1 MLVKTLLLLFD
12 CIKILK
18 AQLKTELLWWLR
30 CRGNND
36 NNAAYVNNDGNV
48 NDNGNNAD
56 NEDGGVRVAL
66 LVMRIEAK
74 VS

>member
-36 NNAAYVNNDGNV
+36 NNAAYVNNDGN
-48 NDNGNNAD
+48 NAD
-56 NEDGGVRVAL
+56 NEDGGGRVAL

>member
-1 MLVKTLLLLFD
+1 MLLLIFG
-12 CIKILK
+12 CIKILL
-18 AQLKTELLWWLR
+18 AQLKTELLWWLC

-36 NNAAYVNNDGNV
+36 NNAAYVNNDGN
-48 NDNGNNAD
+48 NAD
-56 NEDGGVRVAL
+56 NDDGGVRVAL